1 MELLQKRILED
12 GKILPGSVIK
22 VDGFLNHQLD
32 IRLINEMGKEFL
44 ERFKDVKVD
53 KILTIE
59 ASGIAIA
66 AITAQYFDVP
76 VVFAKKAEGKT
87 NVPGVLTSNVYSFTK
102 DKTYPVFVAGQFIK
116 ENENILIIDD
126 FLANGQ
132 AVLGLTDIIQQ
143 AHAHCV
149 GVGIVIEKGFQDGGR
164 ILHEK
169 GLNLQSLVIIDNI
182 DDGRFTFR

>member
-1 MELLQKRILED
+1 MELLKKRILED
-12 GKILPGSVIK
+12 GKILPGNVIK

-32 IRLINEMGKEFL
+32 VRLINEMGKEFL
-44 ERFKDVKVD
+44 LRFKDIKVD

-87 NVPGVLTSNVYSFTK
+87 THPDTLTSKVYSFMK
-102 DKTYPVFVAGQFIK
+102 DKTYPVFVSRQFIK

-132 AVLGLTDIIQQ
+132 AVLGLTDIITQ

-149 GVGIVIEKGFQDGGR
+149 GVGIVIEKGFQDGGQ
-164 ILHEK
+164 ILKEK
-169 GLNLQSLVIIDNI
+169 GLNLQSLVVIDNI
-182 DDGRFTFR
+182 ENSRFTFR

>member
-1 MELLQKRILED
+1 MELLKKRILED
-12 GKILPGSVIK
+12 GKILPGNVIK

-44 ERFKDVKVD
+44 LRFKDVKVD

-87 NVPGVLTSNVYSFTK
+87 THPDTLTSKVYSFTK
-102 DKTYPVFVAGQFIK
+102 DKTYPVFVSRQFIK

-132 AVLGLTDIIQQ
+132 AVLGLTDIIMQ

-149 GVGIVIEKGFQDGGR
+149 GVGIVIEKGFQDGGQ
-164 ILHEK
+164 ILKDK
-169 GLNLQSLVIIDNI
+169 GLNLQSLVVIDSI
-182 DDGRFTFR
+182 EHSRFTFR

>member
-1 MELLQKRILED
+1 MQLLQKRIRED
-12 GKILPGSVIK
+12 GKILPGNVIK

-32 IRLINEMGKEFL
+32 IQLINAMGKEFL

-66 AITAQYFDVP
+66 AITAQYFNVG
-76 VVFAKKAEGKT
+76 VVFAKKSEGKT
-87 NVPGVLTSNVYSFTK
+87 TNADAFTSKVYSFTK
-102 DKTYPVFVAGQFIK
+102 DKTYPVFVSRQFIK

-132 AVLGLTDIIQQ
+132 AVLGLIDIITQ

-149 GVGIVIEKGFQDGGR
+149 GVGIAIEKGFQDGGQ
-164 ILHEK
+164 ILKDK
-169 GLNLQSLVIIDNI
+169 GLNLQSLAVIDSIA
-182 DDGRFTFR
+182 DGKFKFR